1 MGNLL
6 VTYLI
11 KNVLHYR
18 KKYAI
23 VFALILVLALFLTMT
38 TFFYVGEL
46 ASSKSY
52 ARYKGDLQ
60 VDVDFQASDVDHEE
74 LSRSGKISLRE
85 DIVFSLNEGNPH
97 KLYELAIVPG
107 KMMSD
112 RVCELVSAVDYSL
125 ARDVYGISAY
135 RGSEPGPGQ
144 IILANTMEEYIAIGD
159 VVTFVYKDSDDIYGS
174 EVFNVSGFYLKVHEC
189 EGMAFLDSETLST
202 LDPARLPSRFVVY
215 DVPREVSL
223 PPMTKDQSDSRKER
237 VERVIERYY
246 GDKDFARAHSEL
258 TSAYDAYR
266 QAQELVGFFVSIL
279 SVFIICLCVVCS
291 ISIVNVLFVTIIDR
305 VKIVGMMF
313 SFGLGRFQ
321 GFALLAAEV
330 FLFGIVAT
338 AAGIVLAIGLSG
350 VVNRI
355 PIMSNNEM
363 VSTLLGG
370 GSTLPM
376 LVSWESILVTL
387 FIGTFLPFLISLMS
401 VKTILKGEI
410 IALIQR
416 AR

>member
-1 MGNLL
+1 
-6 VTYLI
+6 
-11 KNVLHYR
+11 
-18 KKYAI
+18 
-23 VFALILVLALFLTMT
+23 
-38 TFFYVGEL
+38 
-46 ASSKSY
+46 
-52 ARYKGDLQ
+52 
-60 VDVDFQASDVDHEE
+60 
-74 LSRSGKISLRE
+74 
-85 DIVFSLNEGNPH
+85 
-97 KLYELAIVPG
+97 
-107 KMMSD
+107 
-112 RVCELVSAVDYSL
+112 
-125 ARDVYGISAY
+125 
-135 RGSEPGPGQ
+135 
-144 IILANTMEEYIAIGD
+144 
-159 VVTFVYKDSDDIYGS
+159 
-174 EVFNVSGFYLKVHEC
+174 
-189 EGMAFLDSETLST
+189 
-202 LDPARLPSRFVVY
+202 
-215 DVPREVSL
+215 
-223 PPMTKDQSDSRKER
+223 MTKDQSDSRKER

-266 QAQELVGFFVSIL
+266 QAQELVGFFVSLL

-291 ISIVNVLFVTIIDR
+291 ISIVNVLFVPIIDR